1 MRVFNFIPVGLL
13 AFATACVIAP
23 STTELAAPREERV
36 TTSVSEAR
44 LSFIG
49 ITGTLPEAG
58 NELPP
63 NLLNSMIDLVP
74 VRLDI
79 TLRPPLEPTVQ
90 GKDGYYGPIKECS
103 FGAVR
108 ADVISV
114 PTGSNHMLLDV
125 RMGSPV
131 DHPANLFTC
140 EYDPA
145 NMTDDNP
152 GTVYRLRGCFLP
164 QSVSIPTAVQWVLNP
179 LPASA
184 CGLGD

>member
-1 MRVFNFIPVGLL
+1 MKLAGMIPVALL
-13 AFATACVIAP
+13 ALIGACVIAP
-23 STTELAAPREERV
+23 QSTELAAAPER
-36 TTSVSEAR
+36 TSVSEAR
-44 LSFIG
+44 LAFIG
-49 ITGTLPEAG
+49 ITGALPEAG
-58 NELPP
+58 NDLPP
-63 NLLNSMIDLVP
+63 AVLDPLMDLVP
-74 VRLDI
+74 VRLDL
-79 TLRPPLEPTVQ
+79 TLHAPLAPTVQ
-90 GKDGYYGPIKECS
+90 GADGFYAPITECGFGPQAA
-103 FGAVR
+103 GVL
-108 ADVISV
+108 SV

-145 NMTDDNP
+145 RATEDDP
-152 GTVYRLRGCFLP
+152 GTTYRLRGCFLP

>member
-1 MRVFNFIPVGLL
+1 MKLAGMIPVGLL
-13 AFATACVIAP
+13 SLIGACVIAP
-23 STTELAAPREERV
+23 QSTELVAPPEI
-36 TTSVSEAR
+36 TTVSEAR
-44 LSFIG
+44 LAFIG
-49 ITGTLPEAG
+49 ITGSLPEAG
-58 NELPP
+58 SDLPP
-63 NLLNSMIDLVP
+63 ALLDPLIDLVP
-74 VRLDI
+74 VRLDV
-79 TLRPPLEPTVQ
+79 TLRPPLSPTVQ
-90 GKDGYYGPIKECS
+90 GEDGFYTPITDCGFGPMDA
-103 FGAVR
+103 GVLA
-108 ADVISV
+108 V

-145 NMTDDNP
+145 SATGDDV
-152 GTVYRLRGCFLP
+152 GTTYRLRGCFLP